1 MNTTDYTLIELIQE
15 QERRDRRNR
24 FLTLFA
30 DKFKYPKHNM
40 FFNMGSKYRQRL
52 FLAGNR
58 VGGRSP
64 S

>member
-1 MNTTDYTLIELIQE
+1 MDFELHELIQE
-15 QERRDRRNR
+15 HQRREQRNR

-30 DKFKYPKHNM
+30 DKEKYPKHNM
-40 FFNMGSKYRQRL
+40 FFSMGAKYRQRL